1 MPLDDLY
8 QTSDLYWAAAL
19 VTLGFPILD
28 IDCVRGQ
35 TFWEFERTDAMNAAR
50 IHWANKTLTVS
61 AREYADAI
69 TMLKSSLIRE
79 LPRYAQQGGNSGG
92 WREG

>member
-1 MPLDDLY
+1 MHHY
-8 QTSDLYWAAAL
+8 STSDLYWAAAL
-19 VTLGFPILD
+19 VALGYPILG

-35 TFWEFERTDAMNAAR
+35 TYWSFERTDAMNSAR

-61 AREYADAI
+61 AREYAGAI
-69 TMLKSSLIRE
+69 TMLKNSVIRE
-79 LPRYAQQGGNSGG
+79 PRRFAGSADGARGG

>member
-1 MPLDDLY
+1 MPLDRQY
-8 QTSDLYWAAAL
+8 ATSDLYWAAAL
-19 VTLGFPILD
+19 VASNYPILD
-28 IDCVRGQ
+28 IYSERGQ
-35 TFWEFERTDAMNAAR
+35 TFWAFERTDGMNSLR

-69 TMLKSSLIRE
+69 TMLKNSLFQGPKRAVSS
-79 LPRYAQQGGNSGG
+79 G